1 MRKHKL
7 KNITL
12 VVSSANSGFFLPESE
27 PSITD
32 LGLLTDIKHEWKK
45 IGWALEVGRGVLGSC
60 TQSNEEDGNKLATV
74 LESWVD
80 TMVTNVTWETVI
92 AAVEGPII
100 NHKSTA
106 LSIRDFLTKP
116 DVHTK
121 YLCKKDFSRI

>member
-1 MRKHKL
+1 MFCHIFLLLDISEIL
-7 KNITL
+7 KK
-12 VVSSANSGFFLPESE
+12 E

-32 LGLLTDIKHEWKK
+32 LLRLLTDIKYEWKK

-80 TMVTNVTWETVI
+80 TMVTDVTWETVI
-92 AAVEGPII
+92 AAVEGPIV

-106 LSIRDFLTKP
+106 MSICDFLSKP
-116 DVHTK
+116 DVHAK
-121 YLCKKDFSRI
+121 YLRKKDFSRI